1 MNEAVNPEVL
11 LHLDLLNGFES
22 TRIGVLTMG
31 IFYGL
36 TLCSFSCLPIIG
48 PYIFSN
54 QAGFKQGFSATW
66 IFVAAKVAT
75 YTMLGAISGASGS
88 VVLEKIPPNLLLIGS
103 GLIIIMVG
111 ILAWQRRGFCAVNLD
126 SAVRSTH
133 LTQPIDSPGKTGED
147 LITNKVIATSP
158 VSPDKSI
165 DYAMHAL
172 PTAESRFKAF
182 QRQKTF
188 HDTAFHPLRSRKSCS
203 RKAEESV

>member
-1 MNEAVNPEVL
+1 MHPWKINANYLSIRYFDTLHNIPDGHMVL
-11 LHLDLLNGFES
+11 
-22 TRIGVLTMG
+22 
-31 IFYGL
+31 
-36 TLCSFSCLPIIG
+36 FSR
-48 PYIFSN
+48 F
-54 QAGFKQGFSATW
+54 
-66 IFVAAKVAT
+66 
-75 YTMLGAISGASGS
+75 
-88 VVLEKIPPNLLLIGS
+88 
-103 GLIIIMVG
+103 
-111 ILAWQRRGFCAVNLD
+111 NLD